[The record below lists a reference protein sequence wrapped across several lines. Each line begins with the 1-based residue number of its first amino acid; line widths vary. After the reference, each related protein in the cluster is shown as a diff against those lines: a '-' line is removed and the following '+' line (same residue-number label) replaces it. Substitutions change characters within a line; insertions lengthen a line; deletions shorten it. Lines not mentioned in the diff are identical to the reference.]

1 MARGPRRPGRP
12 ALATLTVTLTVIV
25 GGILAGSSA
34 AGANESLGT
43 TGLAGN
49 GIVRVSQEAPSVAV
63 VAWSAPVDGRV
74 AIVVSNSTTQPVRV
88 RKVVATATASSGTR
102 SAKASTRTVV
112 PRVLQPGEQGLGEIR
127 FRANRVRF
135 DDTLAF
141 DVTTRPVRTTDPV
154 PLASGG
160 FALSPPGTGDVAQ
173 TLDLVVTNDTTRAID
188 GRIALRVVCLNEAG
202 VPTTAAAGAVK
213 HAKLAPGAT
222 TPASVDFSLLCP
234 VYVVGAEGRP
244 AR

>member
-1 MARGPRRPGRP
+1 MARGPRRPARP
-12 ALATLTVTLTVIV
+12 TVVAALVAALGVLV
-25 GGILAGSSA
+25 GTPL

-49 GIVRVSQEAPSVAV
+49 GIVRVSQETPTVAV
-63 VAWSAPVDGRV
+63 VASSAPVDGHV

-88 RKVVATATASSGTR
+88 RKVVATATASSGSR

-141 DVTTRPVRTTDPV
+141 DVTTGPVRTTDPV
-154 PLASGG
+154 PLATGS
-160 FALSPPGTGDVAQ
+160 FVLSPPGTGDVAQ
-173 TLDLVVTNDTTRAID
+173 TLDLVVTNDSTRAID
-188 GRIALRVVCLNEAG
+188 GRIPLRVVCLNEAG
-202 VPTTAAAGAVK
+202 TPTTAAAGAVK
-213 HAKLAPGAT
+213 HAQLAPGGT
-222 TPASVDFSLLCP
+222 TPASVDFGLLCP